1 MNWFDFFNFFSS
13 VHNEK
18 RPEDAQP
25 CLSDVYKNSTRAKRR
40 QADVPLYAISFL
52 FSFLRRGRQM
62 RRNFSTT
69 CTISGTRGEKLQ
81 ADAALCGRGER
92 PKNGADAL
100 PCLSDVYK
108 NSTRAKRRQADVP
121 LYGRSMVE
129 MLGVLAII
137 GVLSVGA
144 MSGYAKA
151 MLKYKLNKQS
161 EQINYLFSSI
171 LSYGS
176 EFGYVSSTTGGYAE
190 QSLIPIFKKLNIIP
204 KDMYIEDDDTAVT
217 DALNNRISISSAH
230 EPQFSY
236 QYYIMVVQLN
246 SSFYTIESCRNFS
259 LLAKNYAGEIS
270 QFIGGYN
277 GDGRYRFWG
286 NNYCTASNNCIK
298 DITLQDIY
306 DMCQDCPEEKGVCNF
321 AIQWG
326 VNRQ

>member
-1 MNWFDFFNFFSS
+1 MNLFDFFNFFSPARSEIAENGADKVLSSEEKNSS
-13 VHNEK
+13 VHRAYVNF
-18 RPEDAQP
+18 
-25 CLSDVYKNSTRAKRR
+25 STSRKSAL
-40 QADVPLYAISFL
+40 DVPLYAIS
-52 FSFLRRGRQM
+52 S
-62 RRNFSTT
+62 
-69 CTISGTRGEKLQ
+69 
-81 ADAALCGRGER
+81 
-92 PKNGADAL
+92 
-100 PCLSDVYK
+100 
-108 NSTRAKRRQADVP
+108 
-121 LYGRSMVE
+121 GRSMVE

-161 EQINYLFSSI
+161 EQINYLFNSI

-246 SSFYTIESCRNFS
+246 SSFYTIKSCRNFA
-259 LLAKNYAGEIS
+259 LLAKNYADEIS

-298 DITLQDIY
+298 NITLQDIY
-306 DMCQDCPEEKGVCNF
+306 DMCQDCPEEKGGCNF

-326 VNRQ
+326 INR

>member
-1 MNWFDFFNFFSS
+1 MLSSEEKNFS
-13 VHNEK
+13 VHKAYVNFPTSRK
-18 RPEDAQP
+18 SA
-25 CLSDVYKNSTRAKRR
+25 LN
-40 QADVPLYAISFL
+40 VPLYAIS
-52 FSFLRRGRQM
+52 S
-62 RRNFSTT
+62 
-69 CTISGTRGEKLQ
+69 
-81 ADAALCGRGER
+81 
-92 PKNGADAL
+92 
-100 PCLSDVYK
+100 
-108 NSTRAKRRQADVP
+108 
-121 LYGRSMVE
+121 GRSMVE

-176 EFGYVSSTTGGYAE
+176 KFGYVSSTTGGYAE

-246 SSFYTIESCRNFS
+246 SSFYTIESCRNFA
-259 LLAKNYAGEIS
+259 LLAKNYADEIS

-306 DMCQDCPEEKGVCNF
+306 DMCQDCPEEKGLCNF

-326 VNRQ
+326 VNR